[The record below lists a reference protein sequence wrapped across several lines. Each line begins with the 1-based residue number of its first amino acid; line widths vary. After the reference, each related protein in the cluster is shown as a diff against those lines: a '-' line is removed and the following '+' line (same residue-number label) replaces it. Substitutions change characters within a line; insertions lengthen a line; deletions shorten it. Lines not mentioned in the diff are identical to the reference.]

1 MELLE
6 LRNVTK
12 HFLGL
17 AAVNNLSMEVRHG
30 EILGLI
36 GPNGAGKTTVFN
48 LITGYFSVD
57 EGDIFFMG
65 SSIRGKQPFHICHM
79 GIGRTFQLGRPFHG
93 ITVLENVLIGAFN
106 RHKGIREA
114 RRETEKILDM
124 VGLSEK
130 KDVLAKNLNVEERKK
145 IELAKALA
153 TKPQLLLLDEVMAGL
168 NEAEIMGALGLL
180 GKLQQEGM
188 TLLIIEHVM
197 SAIMTLCHRI
207 VVLHHGEMISE
218 GPPRKISADER
229 VISAYL
235 GGGYH
240 VAPG

>member
-1 MELLE
+1 
-6 LRNVTK
+6 
-12 HFLGL
+12 
-17 AAVNNLSMEVRHG
+17 
-30 EILGLI
+30 
-36 GPNGAGKTTVFN
+36 
-48 LITGYFSVD
+48 
-57 EGDIFFMG
+57 
-65 SSIRGKQPFHICHM
+65 
-79 GIGRTFQLGRPFHG
+79 
-93 ITVLENVLIGAFN
+93 
-106 RHKGIREA
+106 
-114 RRETEKILDM
+114 
-124 VGLSEK
+124 
-130 KDVLAKNLNVEERKK
+130 
-145 IELAKALA
+145 
-153 TKPQLLLLDEVMAGL
+153 
-168 NEAEIMGALGLL
+168 MGALGLL